1 MRAPLHGA
9 MSTTGFFLP
18 RSHMGSATDLRFP
31 LSAVVHAPAEPF
43 GTAPG
48 LPRAQKGRFAARREE
63 TAKVIHL
70 HASMGSELG
79 LGSPALHAG
88 LMCP

>member
-1 MRAPLHGA
+1 
-9 MSTTGFFLP
+9 
-18 RSHMGSATDLRFP
+18 MGSATDLRFP

-63 TAKVIHL
+63 PAKVIHL
-70 HASMGSELG
+70 QTIMASVGVGASSCLARWSHPSLIWG
-79 LGSPALHAG
+79 RGAISLTW
-88 LMCP
+88 

>member
-1 MRAPLHGA
+1 
-9 MSTTGFFLP
+9 
-18 RSHMGSATDLRFP
+18 MGSATDLRFP

-63 TAKVIHL
+63 PGKVIRL
-70 HASMGSELG
+70 GGSLGTELG
-79 LGSPALHAG
+79 LGSPPAFHAG
-88 LMCP
+88 LICP